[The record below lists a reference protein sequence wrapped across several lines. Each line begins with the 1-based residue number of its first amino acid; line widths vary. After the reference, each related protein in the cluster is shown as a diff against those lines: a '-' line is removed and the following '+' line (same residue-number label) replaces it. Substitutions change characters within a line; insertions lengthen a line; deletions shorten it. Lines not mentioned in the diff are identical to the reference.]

1 MKRTARTPRPILN
14 DAVLCTCAL
23 SSVLISGIG
32 MLLNLKPKMSRWMDQ
47 MIMSF
52 GLSVGLGLQI
62 TLYCTEVAAVIHC
75 PAASY
80 NATWFQGF
88 RMIDCYKEFNT

>member
-1 MKRTARTPRPILN
+1 
-14 DAVLCTCAL
+14 
-23 SSVLISGIG
+23 
-32 MLLNLKPKMSRWMDQ
+32 